1 MADNE
6 SEWFSVRCIFRARS
20 NKPWGPQHLK
30 PGESA
35 YEERITLWQAE
46 SADEAIRLAED
57 DARIY
62 ETQIE
67 VEYVGLAQSNRLPGP
82 VEQGAEVFS
91 LIRTSELRPADYLDR
106 FFDTGRESQVSTE

>member
-6 SEWFSVRCIFRARS
+6 SEWFSVRCIFRAGS
-20 NKPWGPQHLK
+20 NKPWGPQ
-30 PGESA
+30 SA